1 MDHST
6 EELSMAFQGFF
17 NGSPVAKAL
26 EEKYSNFERRQ
37 AREDMLKKAAQQT
50 YFEITQPEAA
60 ELLRKRAA
68 EKLVEEAAERA
79 KTAAAVAKQTENCE
93 AAFHVTEE
101 ARYEKIK
108 RESGMVAGKGKTP
121 LVWPWEHE
129 AAGKEADC
137 DAMDID

>member
-1 MDHST
+1 
-6 EELSMAFQGFF
+6 MAFQGLL
-17 NGSPVAKAL
+17 NGLPVAKTLA
-26 EEKYSNFERRQ
+26 EKYSDFERRQ

-60 ELLRKRAA
+60 ELMRKRAA

-79 KTAAAVAKQTENCE
+79 ETAAAVAKQMENCE
-93 AAFHVTEE
+93 AAAFHVAEE
-101 ARYEKIK
+101 VRYEKIK
-108 RESGMVAGKGKTP
+108 RESAMVAGKGKTP